1 MKIIALGDSFTE
13 GFLVEKNYTD
23 YLAKAGHE
31 IINLGIN
38 GNRTYQMLD
47 RFVPEEADVLIV
59 FGGSND
65 YFDSASPEN
74 TFENVKSIIAK
85 SKADRNIVIIPP
97 HMEEM
102 EGYPRYQ
109 LINNAIDAYGKMVAK
124 LGFDIIDARKVE
136 PSYFI
141 DGLHMREDF
150 HQRLADEIL
159 KIL

>member
-23 YLAKAGHE
+23 YLADAGHE
-31 IINLGIN
+31 LVNLGIN
-38 GNRTYQMLD
+38 GNRTYQMLE
-47 RFVPEEADVLIV
+47 RFIPEKSDVLIV

-65 YFDSASPEN
+65 YFDSSSPEN
-74 TFENVKSIIAK
+74 TFENVKEIVGK
-85 SKADRNIVIIPP
+85 SKSDRNIVVIPP
-97 HMEEM
+97 YMEEM
-102 EGYPRYQ
+102 EEYPRYQ
-109 LINNAIDAYGKMVAK
+109 LINNAIDDYGKMLTSLDV
-124 LGFDIIDARKVE
+124 DIVDARDIE

-150 HQRLADEIL
+150 HQRLAEEIL